1 MRRRLFFQVYLTFL
15 SIIVLFGVLTAL
27 AWWFIPGDHRSG
39 ELVRGMGSYLEEVL
53 PPVGAPRDRVDAHLA
68 RLAGHFDARFTLLA
82 PDGHVLGSSGPGR
95 RNEKGW
101 YHSHAIML
109 PDGRTLEVDRARR
122 GGIAGAGFIL
132 VPGLLALAA
141 AIGAWP
147 LSRRLSGRLERL
159 KSRVEALGS
168 GDLSARVRVEGRD
181 EIAAL
186 ATSFNR
192 AAGRIED
199 LVEAQR
205 NTLAAASHELRS
217 PLARIAMATGLLAD
231 HADQHLVARIE
242 RDIAELDQLIDGILL
257 GSRLEIEEGPARLDE
272 IDLGALAA
280 GEADRFEV
288 AFTGGT
294 AVIAA
299 EEHLV
304 RHLVRILLGNA
315 RRHAAAS
322 PVSVD
327 VAADGP
333 WARLR
338 VADRGPGV
346 SESLRESIFEPFRSF
361 AGDGKGAGL
370 GLYLVRRIAR
380 RYGGDAVCLERPGG
394 GALFEVSIPRTASG
408 GEEQRP

>member
-27 AWWFIPGDHRSG
+27 AWWFIPDEHRAGDFT
-39 ELVRGMGSYLEEVL
+39 RGMGSYLQETL
-53 PPVGAPRDRVDAHLA
+53 PPVGAPRHQIDAHLA
-68 RLAGHFDARFTLLA
+68 RLAEHFDVNLVLLA
-82 PDGHVLGSSGPGR
+82 PDGAILGRSGSGEER
-95 RNEKGW
+95 R
-101 YHSHAIML
+101 HRRHAIML
-109 PDGRTLEVDRARR
+109 SDGRTMEVVWSKD
-122 GGIAGAGFIL
+122 GVSGAGFIV

-147 LSRRLSGRLERL
+147 LSRRLAGRLERL

-168 GDLSARVRVEGRD
+168 GDLQARVKVEGRD

-186 ATSFNR
+186 ATSFNH

-231 HADQHLVARIE
+231 TADPQLVARIE
-242 RDIAELDQLIDGILL
+242 RDIAELDQLIDQILL

-280 GEADRFEV
+280 EEAARFEV

-294 AVIAA
+294 AVIEA

-304 RHLVRILLGNA
+304 RHLVRNLLGNA
-315 RRHAAAS
+315 RRHAAGS
-322 PVSVD
+322 PVSVE

-333 WARLR
+333 GVRLR

-346 SESLRESIFEPFRSF
+346 SESMRESIFEPFRSF
-361 AGDGKGAGL
+361 AADGTGAGL

-394 GALFEVSIPRTASG
+394 GALFDVSLPAKE
-408 GEEQRP
+408 EEQGP

>member
-15 SIIVLFGVLTAL
+15 SIIVLFGLLTAL
-27 AWWFIPGDHRSG
+27 AWWFIPGDHRPG
-39 ELVRGMGSYLEEVL
+39 ELVRGMGAYLEEVL
-53 PPVGAPRDRVDAHLA
+53 PPVGAPREQVDAHLA
-68 RLAGHFDARFTLLA
+68 GLAGHFDAHFTLLA
-82 PDGHVLGSSGPGR
+82 PNGRVLGSSGPGHR
-95 RNEKGW
+95 EEERWGRT
-101 YHSHAIML
+101 HAIML

-122 GGIAGAGFIL
+122 DGIAGAGFIL

-159 KSRVEALGS
+159 KSSVEALGS
-168 GDLSARVRVEGRD
+168 GDLSARIRVEGRD

-186 ATSFNR
+186 ATSFNQ

-217 PLARIAMATGLLAD
+217 PLARIAMATGLLAE
-231 HADQHLVARIE
+231 HADPHLVTRIE
-242 RDIAELDQLIDGILL
+242 CDIAELDQLIDEILL
-257 GSRLEIEEGPARLDE
+257 GSRLEIEQGPARLDE

-280 GEADRFEV
+280 EEAARSEV
-288 AFTGGT
+288 AFSGGT

-315 RRHAAAS
+315 RRHAAGS

-333 WARLR
+333 RVRLR

-346 SESLRESIFEPFRSF
+346 SESMRESIFEPFRSF

-394 GALFEVSIPRTASG
+394 GALFEVSMPRPAAG
-408 GEEQRP
+408 EEEQRP

>member
-15 SIIVLFGVLTAL
+15 AIIVLFGVLTAL
-27 AWWFIPGDHRSG
+27 AWWFIPDEHRAGDFT
-39 ELVRGMGSYLEEVL
+39 RGMGSYLQETL
-53 PPVGAPRDRVDAHLA
+53 PPAGAPRHQMDAHLA
-68 RLAGHFDARFTLLA
+68 RLARHFDVDLTLFA
-82 PDGHVLGSSGPGR
+82 ADGSVLGSAGSGTGEER
-95 RNEKGW
+95 RR
-101 YHSHAIML
+101 HRHAIML
-109 PDGRTLEVDRARR
+109 PDGRTMEVDWSRN
-122 GGIAGAGFIL
+122 GVSGAGFIV

-147 LSRRLSGRLERL
+147 LSRRLAGRLERL

-168 GDLSARVRVEGRD
+168 GDLQARVKVEGRD

-192 AAGRIED
+192 AAGRIEN

-231 HADQHLVARIE
+231 YADQDLVARIE
-242 RDIAELDQLIDGILL
+242 RDIAELDQLIDEILL
-257 GSRLEIEEGPARLDE
+257 GSRLEIDEGPARVDE

-280 GEADRFEV
+280 EEAARFEV

-294 AVIAA
+294 AVI
-299 EEHLV
+299 EVEKHLV
-304 RHLVRILLGNA
+304 RHLVRNLLGNA
-315 RRHAAAS
+315 RRHAAGS

-327 VAADGP
+327 VSADGP
-333 WARLR
+333 WVRLR

-346 SESLRESIFEPFRSF
+346 SESMRESIFEPFRSF
-361 AGDGKGAGL
+361 AADGKGAGL

-380 RYGGDAVCLERPGG
+380 RYGGDAVCLERPDG
-394 GALFEVSIPRTASG
+394 GALFEVSLPAR
-408 GEEQRP
+408 GEEQGP

>member
-15 SIIVLFGVLTAL
+15 AIIVLFGVLTAL
-27 AWWFIPGDHRSG
+27 AWWFIPGDRRSG
-39 ELVRGMGSYLEEVL
+39 ELVRSMGAYLGEVL
-53 PPVGAPRDRVDAHLA
+53 PQAGAPRDRVDAHLA

-82 PDGHVLGSSGPGR
+82 PDGRILGSSDPGHPG
-95 RNEKGW
+95 ETGW
-101 YHSHAIML
+101 RHSHAIML
-109 PDGRTLEVDRARR
+109 PDGRTIEVDRVR
-122 GGIAGAGFIL
+122 GDGIAGAGFLL
-132 VPGLLALAA
+132 VPGLLALVA

-159 KSRVEALGS
+159 KSRVEVLGS

-217 PLARIAMATGLLAD
+217 PLARIAVAAGLLAD
-231 HADQHLVARIE
+231 HADPRLVVGIE
-242 RDIAELDQLIDGILL
+242 RDIAELDHLIDEILL
-257 GSRLEIEEGPARLDE
+257 CSRLEIEEGQARLDQ

-280 GEADRFEV
+280 DEAARFEA
-288 AFTGGT
+288 AFTGGS

-327 VAADGP
+327 VASDGP
-333 WARLR
+333 WVRLR

-346 SESLRESIFEPFRSF
+346 SESRRESIFEPFRSF
-361 AGDGKGAGL
+361 AGEGKGAGL

-380 RYGGDAVCLERPGG
+380 RYGGDAVCLERSGG
-394 GALFEVSIPRTASG
+394 GALFEVSIPRPAVG
-408 GEEQRP
+408 RGEQGR

>member
-27 AWWFIPGDHRSG
+27 AWWFIPDEHRAGDFT
-39 ELVRGMGSYLEEVL
+39 RGMGSFLQETL
-53 PPVGAPRDRVDAHLA
+53 PPAGAPRHQIDAHLA
-68 RLAGHFDARFTLLA
+68 RLAEHFDVNLVLLA
-82 PDGHVLGSSGPGR
+82 PGGAILGRSGSGEER
-95 RNEKGW
+95 R
-101 YHSHAIML
+101 HRRHAIML
-109 PDGRTLEVDRARR
+109 PDGRTMEVDWSKD
-122 GGIAGAGFIL
+122 GVSGAGFIV

-147 LSRRLSGRLERL
+147 LSRRLAGRLERL

-168 GDLSARVRVEGRD
+168 GDLQARVKVEGRD

-186 ATSFNR
+186 ATSFNH

-231 HADQHLVARIE
+231 TADPQLVARIE
-242 RDIAELDQLIDGILL
+242 RDIAELDQLIDQILL

-280 GEADRFEV
+280 EEAARFEV

-294 AVIAA
+294 AVIEA

-304 RHLVRILLGNA
+304 RHLVRNLLGNA
-315 RRHAAAS
+315 GRHAAGS
-322 PVSVD
+322 PVSVE

-333 WARLR
+333 GVRLR

-346 SESLRESIFEPFRSF
+346 SESMRESIFEPFRSF
-361 AGDGKGAGL
+361 AADGTGAGL

-394 GALFEVSIPRTASG
+394 GALFDVSLPAKE
-408 GEEQRP
+408 EEQGP

>member
-39 ELVRGMGSYLEEVL
+39 ELVRGMGAYLEEVL
-53 PPVGAPRDRVDAHLA
+53 PPVGAPRDRIDAHLA
-68 RLAGHFDARFTLLA
+68 GLAGHFDARFTLLA
-82 PDGHVLGSSGPGR
+82 PDGRVLGDSGPGHR
-95 RNEKGW
+95 EEAGW
-101 YHSHAIML
+101 RHPHTIVL
-109 PDGRTLEVDRARR
+109 PDGRTMEVHRTRR

-141 AIGAWP
+141 AVGAWP
-147 LSRRLSGRLERL
+147 LSRRLASRLERL

-168 GDLSARVRVEGRD
+168 GDLQARVKVEGRD

-205 NTLAAASHELRS
+205 STLAAASHELRS

-231 HADQHLVARIE
+231 RADPHLVARIE
-242 RDIAELDQLIDGILL
+242 RDIAELDQLIDEILL
-257 GSRLEIEEGPARLDE
+257 GSRLEIEEEPARLDE

-280 GEADRFEV
+280 GEAARFEI
-288 AFTGGT
+288 AFTGGP

-315 RRHAAAS
+315 RRHAAGS
-322 PVSVD
+322 PASVD
-327 VAADGP
+327 VAVDGP
-333 WARLR
+333 WVRLR

-346 SESLRESIFEPFRSF
+346 SESMRESIFEPFRSF

-370 GLYLVRRIAR
+370 GLYLARRIAR

-394 GALFEVSIPRTASG
+394 GALFEVSLPRPAAG
-408 GEEQRP
+408 GEEQGP

>member
-27 AWWFIPGDHRSG
+27 AWWFIPGDHRPG
-39 ELVRGMGSYLEEVL
+39 ELVRGMGAYLGEVL
-53 PPVGAPRDRVDAHLA
+53 PPAAAPREQVDAHLD
-68 RLAGHFDARFTLLA
+68 RLAGHFDARFALLA
-82 PDGHVLGSSGPGR
+82 PDGRLLGSSGSGHSE
-95 RNEKGW
+95 EKGW
-101 YHSHAIML
+101 RHPHAIML
-109 PDGRTLEVDRARR
+109 PDGRTLEVERARR
-122 GGIAGAGFIL
+122 TGIAGAGFIL

-159 KSRVEALGS
+159 KSR
-168 GDLSARVRVEGRD
+168 D

-205 NTLAAASHELRS
+205 STLAAASHELRS
-217 PLARIAMATGLLAD
+217 PLARIAMATGLLAE
-231 HADQHLVARIE
+231 HADPHLVARIE

-257 GSRLEIEEGPARLDE
+257 GSRLEIEEGPARLEE

-280 GEADRFEV
+280 EEAARFEV

-315 RRHAAAS
+315 RRHAAGS
-322 PVSVD
+322 QVNVE

-394 GALFEVSIPRTASG
+394 GALFEVSLPQPAAG
-408 GEEQRP
+408 GEEQGP